1 MEQERKIKF
10 GEPMNVVDGLELLF
24 IGLKLAGKIDWS
36 WWIVFL
42 PYMVQFCIIVILAIV
57 FGFITNKTGIKFRF

>member
-1 MEQERKIKF
+1 MEQERKIKI

-42 PYMVQFCIIVILAIV
+42 PYIIQFGVMVILTIIFAFV
-57 FGFITNKTGIKFRF
+57 TDKTGIKFRF